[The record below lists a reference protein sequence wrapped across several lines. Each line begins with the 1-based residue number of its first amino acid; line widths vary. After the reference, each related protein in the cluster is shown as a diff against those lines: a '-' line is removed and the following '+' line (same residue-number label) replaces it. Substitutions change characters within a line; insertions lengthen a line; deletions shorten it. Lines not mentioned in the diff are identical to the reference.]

1 MQISIKER
9 VESVINNLDQLPSIP
24 EVVGKVIN
32 MVNDPNVDFRLI
44 AQEISKDQ
52 AITTNLLKLCNSA
65 YFSKGKEI
73 TSLDRA
79 IVTLGI
85 KEVKDAVMV
94 VATKA
99 VLNRAILGYDLQRG
113 MLWEHNLAVAVLAK
127 QIALEK
133 KDRTIAD
140 IAFTGGIIHDVGK
153 TVLALFVQSAF
164 KEILAK
170 VETEGISFQ
179 QAERSILG
187 YDHQEVGE
195 RILSKWKFP
204 QILKDIVRYH
214 HQPEQAPEEH
224 RKIVSYVHVANSICL
239 MGGIGIGSDGLYH
252 ELSEVAIKLIGITD
266 EELNRFYAEI
276 PEIVQK
282 LKGLNF

>member
-32 MVNDPNVDFRLI
+32 MVNDPNVDFRLV

-113 MLWEHNLAVAVLAK
+113 MLWEHNLAVAVMAK
-127 QIALEK
+127 QIAIDK
-133 KDRTIAD
+133 KDRAIAD
-140 IAFTGGIIHDVGK
+140 IVFTGGIIHDVGK

-164 KEILAK
+164 KEILSK
-170 VETEGISFQ
+170 VESQGISFQ
-179 QAERSILG
+179 QAEREVLG

-195 RILSKWKFP
+195 RVLTKWKFP

-214 HQPEQAPEEH
+214 HEPEHAPSQSQ
-224 RKIVSYVHVANSICL
+224 KIVSYVHVANSICL

-252 ELSEVAIKLIGITD
+252 ELSESAIKLLGISD
-266 EELNRFYAEI
+266 EDLNKLYEAI
-276 PEIVQK
+276 PEIISQ